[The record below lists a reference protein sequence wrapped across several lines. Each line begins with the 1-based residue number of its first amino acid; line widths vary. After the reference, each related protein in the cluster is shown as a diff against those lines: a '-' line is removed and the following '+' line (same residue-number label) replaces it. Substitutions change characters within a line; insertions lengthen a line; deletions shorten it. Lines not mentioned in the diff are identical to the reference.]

1 MPGEGRLR
9 RRRPSSRQGSG
20 QRRGR
25 LELTLS
31 SGCVKSGLGFFP
43 DKNAKSL
50 ESFEE
55 RIFLSSSFPLGLKF
69 HKKLL
74 CDYCDR
80 ASRREWQ
87 LKIGGLAEISWEK
100 LGFTPF
106 PPSSFFSPF
115 SPSPRAVVTFR
126 VPERIWPLPGGLG
139 SGPGQAQ
146 GLGLGSGLGQ
156 GAGTAPAPKG
166 ERGPGSA
173 PRSPG
178 GCGAGVRRAGPGSG
192 ARCSPAASPFPRR
205 GGQRGARLG
214 RGCPG

>member
-1 MPGEGRLR
+1 MTDVLRKLGARRADKIPVICANSQDIKKHFLPLLAGRCLVLRWESDRISRLDVLGEWGTGAGGGFLPGEGRLR

-87 LKIGGLAEISWEK
+87 LKIGGLAEIS
-100 LGFTPF
+100 
-106 PPSSFFSPF
+106 
-115 SPSPRAVVTFR
+115 
-126 VPERIWPLPGGLG
+126 
-139 SGPGQAQ
+139 
-146 GLGLGSGLGQ
+146 
-156 GAGTAPAPKG
+156 
-166 ERGPGSA
+166 
-173 PRSPG
+173 
-178 GCGAGVRRAGPGSG
+178 
-192 ARCSPAASPFPRR
+192 
-205 GGQRGARLG
+205 
-214 RGCPG
+214 